1 MATLQNTTISDTGFL
16 KIAVGTDAQRPAGAA
31 AQFRYNTTSNKLE
44 TYTAGTNIWQ
54 PSEAKGVRATGGTVY
69 DTNVDGTTYRVHV
82 FTATGNTTFTVSR
95 GGTVEYLLV
104 AGGGGGSGNFYDD
117 GGGGGGGGLVTGST
131 SVTAQAY
138 TITVGAGGVKSEGYT
153 PGGNTTAL
161 GLTALG
167 GGGGGGHRSSGQ
179 AGGSGGGAAGWY
191 GPNDGQTYN
200 PGAANQPGSASG
212 GFGFPGGGY
221 SPNEA
226 TGAVYPS
233 SSGGGGAGSKGRRP
247 SEAGG
252 SSSGGGSGRVVNI
265 TGLDTFY
272 AGGGGGI
279 SAGPGGIG
287 GGATAS
293 TGRGGSPARDATPN
307 TGGGGGAGRRSED
320 PGAPSDGGS
329 GIVVIRYPVI
339 AEPDVAVNTI
349 SDNGLVLDLD
359 FAKST
364 TYVGSGTTVSDSSAR
379 LTGTITGSSTS
390 FIDVRT
396 HRSAFRGSIT
406 AGNDISMDPRCI
418 PVGNEITILFWN
430 FGRTQ
435 QSSSIIAAS
444 HNSSSQTLNIHL
456 PWVDG
461 NVYWDCGEPFNRQ
474 AFGVSTIYTGW
485 RHWVFTHNANTGY
498 KRIYNAGVEVN
509 AVSGQTSS
517 IPAMTVC
524 RIGGY
529 WSGSNYGH
537 DGDIGMCRI
546 YNREIT
552 AAEVLAHYSATRWR
566 FGV

>member
-16 KIAVGTDAQRPAGAA
+16 KVAVGTDGQRPSAAA

-44 TYTAGTNIWQ
+44 TYTAGTAIWQ
-54 PSEAKGVRATGGTVY
+54 PSEARGVRATGGTVY
-69 DTNVDGTTYRVHV
+69 DTDVDGTTYRVHV
-82 FTATGNTTFTVSR
+82 FTATGDSTFTVTR
-95 GGTVEYLLV
+95 AGTVEYLLV

-131 SVTAQAY
+131 AVTAQAY
-138 TITVGAGGVKSEGYT
+138 TITVGAGGAKSEGYT
-153 PGGNTTAL
+153 SGGNTTAL

-167 GGGGGGHRSSGQ
+167 GGGGGGHRSSGGS
-179 AGGSGGGAAGWY
+179 GGSGGGAAGWY

-200 PGAANQPGSASG
+200 PGAATQPGSASG
-212 GFGFPGGGY
+212 GYGFPGGGY

-293 TGRGGSPARDATPN
+293 TGRGGTAARDATPN
-307 TGGGGGAGRRSED
+307 TGGGGGAGRRSGD

-339 AEPDVAVNTI
+339 AEPDVAVNKV
-349 SDNGLVLDLD
+349 SDNGLILDLD

-364 TYVGSGTTVSDSSAR
+364 TYVGSGTTVSDSTAR
-379 LTGTITGSSTS
+379 FTGTITGSATS

-396 HRSAFRGSIT
+396 HRSAFRGAIA

-418 PVGNEITILFWN
+418 PVGNEITIVFWN

-456 PWVDG
+456 PWADG
-461 NVYWDCGEPFNRQ
+461 NVYWDCGEPFNRH
-474 AFGVSTIYTGW
+474 AFGISTIYTGW
-485 RHWVFTHNANTGY
+485 RHWAFTHNATTGI
-498 KRIYNAGVEVN
+498 KRIYNAGVEVSN
-509 AVSGQTSS
+509 GSGQTSS

-529 WSGSNYGH
+529 WSGTNYGH